1 MYVADIRSSR
11 TFVFFRTGT
20 AAWHRLVVVDD
31 SWVNVLSLQM
41 AIYIWDI
48 CWELRVGLSDAASMF
63 IYMASRDF
71 EKERRGI
78 YIEASCK

>member
-31 SWVNVLSLQM
+31 LGSAFLSTDGY
-41 AIYIWDI
+41 IYMGHLLG
-48 CWELRVGLSDAASMF
+48 LRV
-63 IYMASRDF
+63 SRSVGCS
-71 EKERRGI
+71 EHVYLHGQP
-78 YIEASCK
+78 

>member
-31 SWVNVLSLQM
+31 SWVNVLSLQI
-41 AIYIWDI
+41 AIYIYMGH
-48 CWELRVGLSDAASMF
+48 LLGTQGRSVGCSEHVYSH
-63 IYMASRDF
+63 
-71 EKERRGI
+71 GQP
-78 YIEASCK
+78 